1 MGCGLTIG
9 IPKRLNSS
17 TPGIDQRRS
26 FQVAALSPNQWA
38 ANLPDPA
45 KVERVI
51 MKLLL
56 LGNTVLT
63 ALERERNLSS
73 QHVTLV
79 HLNLADTVTMPRI

>member
-1 MGCGLTIG
+1 M
-9 IPKRLNSS
+9 
-17 TPGIDQRRS
+17 DHRRS

-45 KVERVI
+45 KVERVK

-63 ALERERNLSS
+63 ALERDRDLGSLCVTLACLSPQDRVIISRLSS
-73 QHVTLV
+73 
-79 HLNLADTVTMPRI
+79 

>member
-1 MGCGLTIG
+1 MGRGLTIG

-17 TPGIDQRRS
+17 MPGIDHRRS

-63 ALERERNLSS
+63 ALEGGEMLK
-73 QHVTLV
+73 
-79 HLNLADTVTMPRI
+79 

>member
-1 MGCGLTIG
+1 MGYGLTNG
-9 IPKRLNSS
+9 MPKRLNSS
-17 TPGIDQRRS
+17 TPGMDQRRS

-45 KVERVI
+45 KVERVM

-63 ALERERNLSS
+63 ALERKEDSGVN
-73 QHVTLV
+73 V
-79 HLNLADTVTMPRI
+79 